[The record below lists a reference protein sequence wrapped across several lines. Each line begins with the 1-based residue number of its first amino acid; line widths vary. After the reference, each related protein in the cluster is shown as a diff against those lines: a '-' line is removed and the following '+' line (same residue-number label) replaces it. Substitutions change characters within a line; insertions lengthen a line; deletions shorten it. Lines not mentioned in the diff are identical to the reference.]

1 MSSTVFHGFD
11 VYRTFLAMKQHFS
24 NPKYDFFMYDGKVNA
39 KESTYQARNDFYFFE
54 SLAKKLTP
62 LEVKE
67 YLLSNFVYADDPSKV
82 WIGNIKR
89 TGKDKWIAWQKQ
101 NQNLRYNFQQD
112 LNSIVNL
119 MDSRK
124 LSFNDIF
131 SCDAGHPWLLRLYI
145 KKEINLESIIIL
157 DMVLKFMLVWDKTMD
172 DPLWS
177 ALSLKIKK
185 YKPFMS
191 IPVKDY
197 KDLMK
202 STFI

>member
-62 LEVKE
+62 IEVKE

-89 TGKDKWIAWQKQ
+89 SGKDKWIAWQKQ
-101 NQNLRYNFQQD
+101 NQNLKYNFQQD
-112 LNSIVNL
+112 LNTIVSL

-131 SCDAGHPWLLRLYI
+131 SCEGGHPWLLRLYI
-145 KKEINLESIIIL
+145 KKEINLESLIIL

-202 STFI
+202 STFT

>member
-1 MSSTVFHGFD
+1 MTATVFHGFD

-24 NPKYDFFMYDGKVNA
+24 NPKYDFFLYDGKVNA

-67 YLLSNFVYADDPSKV
+67 YLLSNFVYAENPSKV

-89 TGKDKWIAWQKQ
+89 SGKDKWIAWQKQ

-112 LNSIVNL
+112 LNTIVSL

-131 SCDAGHPWLLRLYI
+131 SCEGGHPWLLRLYI
-145 KKEINLESIIIL
+145 KKEINLESLIIL

-202 STFI
+202 STFT

>member
-1 MSSTVFHGFD
+1 MASTVFHGFD

-62 LEVKE
+62 IEVKE

-101 NQNLRYNFQQD
+101 NQNHRYNFQQD
-112 LNSIVNL
+112 LNTIVSL

-131 SCDAGHPWLLRLYI
+131 SCEGGHPWLLRLYI
-145 KKEINLESIIIL
+145 KKEINLESLIIL

-202 STFI
+202 STFT

>member
-24 NPKYDFFMYDGKVNA
+24 NPKYDFFLYDGKVNA

-67 YLLSNFVYADDPSKV
+67 YLLSNFVYAENPSKV

-89 TGKDKWIAWQKQ
+89 SGKDKWIAWQKQ

-112 LNSIVNL
+112 LNTIVSL

-131 SCDAGHPWLLRLYI
+131 SCEGGHPWLLRLYI
-145 KKEINLESIIIL
+145 KKEINLESLIIL

-202 STFI
+202 STFT